1 MFFAKKLHHKIKFT
15 MCIYKIKI
23 GLKIAKYI
31 KKVLNMLK
39 INKIIIINQIK
50 IIFKKKIPHV
60 FCEKFTSQN
69 KIYYVYM

>member
-39 INKIIIINQIK
+39 INKIKIINQIK
-50 IIFKKKIPHV
+50 II
-60 FCEKFTSQN
+60 
-69 KIYYVYM
+69 